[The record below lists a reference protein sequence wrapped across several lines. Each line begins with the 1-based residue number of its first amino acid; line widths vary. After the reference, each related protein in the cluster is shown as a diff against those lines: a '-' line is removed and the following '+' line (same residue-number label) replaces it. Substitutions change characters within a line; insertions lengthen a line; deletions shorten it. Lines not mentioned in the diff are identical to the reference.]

1 MAASLSPARPA
12 PGAPLPAASQDP
24 PSFDRHRGC
33 MESASHPHPRPWNS
47 TRLRDRLPARLRTLP
62 LPRPELA
69 ALLALAAVLYLWA
82 LSKNGWA
89 NDYYSAAVR
98 SMAGSWHDFLYGS
111 FDAKG
116 LMTVDKPPLALW
128 VEALSVKLL
137 GFNSP
142 AILVP
147 QALMGVASVGLL
159 YDLTRRR
166 WGRAAGAVAGLALAL
181 TPVVV
186 AISRHNNPDALLV
199 LCSVG
204 ALWCFVRAL
213 DKAADEA

>member
-1 MAASLSPARPA
+1 
-12 PGAPLPAASQDP
+12 
-24 PSFDRHRGC
+24 
-33 MESASHPHPRPWNS
+33 MESATQPHPRSWNS
-47 TRLRDRLPARLRTLP
+47 TRLRERLRAVP

-69 ALLALAAVLYLWA
+69 VLLGLAALLYLWG

-89 NDYYSAAVR
+89 NDYYTAAVH

-128 VEALSVKLL
+128 VEALSVKIF

-147 QALMGVASVGLL
+147 QA
-159 YDLTRRR
+159 
-166 WGRAAGAVAGLALAL
+166 
-181 TPVVV
+181 
-186 AISRHNNPDALLV
+186 
-199 LCSVG
+199 
-204 ALWCFVRAL
+204 
-213 DKAADEA
+213 

>member
-1 MAASLSPARPA
+1 METATH
-12 PGAPLPAASQDP
+12 P
-24 PSFDRHRGC
+24 P
-33 MESASHPHPRPWNS
+33 PRPWNSS
-47 TRLRDRLPARLRTLP
+47 TRLRDRLRAVP

-69 ALLALAAVLYLWA
+69 ALLVLAALLYLWG

-128 VEALSVKLL
+128 VEALSAKLF
-137 GFNSP
+137 GFNSL

-147 QALMGVASVGLL
+147 QALMGVASVGPL
-159 YDLTRRR
+159 YALPRRHF
-166 WGRAAGAVAGLALAL
+166 GRVAAA
-181 TPVVV
+181 
-186 AISRHNNPDALLV
+186 DAPGG
-199 LCSVG
+199 G
-204 ALWCFVRAL
+204 ALFTVELPLRSPSGVPGSS
-213 DKAADEA
+213 

>member
-1 MAASLSPARPA
+1 
-12 PGAPLPAASQDP
+12 
-24 PSFDRHRGC
+24 
-33 MESASHPHPRPWNS
+33 MESATHPHHKSWNS
-47 TRLRDRLPARLRTLP
+47 TRLRDRLPERLRAMP

-69 ALLALAAVLYLWA
+69 VLLGLAALLYLWG

-128 VEALSVKLL
+128 VEALSAKVF
-137 GFNSP
+137 GFNSLV
-142 AILVP
+142 ILVP

-166 WGRAAGAVAGLALAL
+166 WGRVAGTVAGLPTARRPNRKVRPRNRRARRGRHALQMRHFLSGARWRETVAWRRFL
-181 TPVVV
+181 STPP
-186 AISRHNNPDALLV
+186 RP
-199 LCSVG
+199 G
-204 ALWCFVRAL
+204 
-213 DKAADEA
+213 